1 MTKDV
6 LITISGSQMIDGE
19 SGQVEMITT
28 GDYYQKNGKHYVRY
42 EEVMEGFDG
51 VVKNTIKIQPDC
63 MDIMKT
69 GLTDVHMKFEK
80 DQKRLARYIT
90 PMGEML
96 VGLNTKDISLEEP
109 DRPCAV
115 FPGYRSAACF
125 RVQHHYRHPVPR
137 PGPGEPAVLM
147 GGRWRENT
155 KSSAPSCDRTRSA
168 RPGGVPEAKGG
179 YQEAAAIE
187 KRPT

>member
-96 VGLNTKDISLEEP
+96 VGLNTKDISLEEA
-109 DRPCAV
+109 DDSLTVRVRYSLDIDQQHVSECSITIDIQSRAQAQV
-115 FPGYRSAACF
+115 NLRS
-125 RVQHHYRHPVPR
+125 
-137 PGPGEPAVLM
+137 
-147 GGRWRENT
+147 
-155 KSSAPSCDRTRSA
+155 
-168 RPGGVPEAKGG
+168 
-179 YQEAAAIE
+179 
-187 KRPT
+187 

>member
-96 VGLNTKDISLEEP
+96 VGLNTKDISLEEA
-109 DRPCAV
+109 DDSLIVRVWYSLDIDQQHVSECSITIDIQSRAQAQV
-115 FPGYRSAACF
+115 NLRS
-125 RVQHHYRHPVPR
+125 
-137 PGPGEPAVLM
+137 
-147 GGRWRENT
+147 
-155 KSSAPSCDRTRSA
+155 
-168 RPGGVPEAKGG
+168 
-179 YQEAAAIE
+179 
-187 KRPT
+187 

>member
-6 LITISGSQMIDGE
+6 LITISGSQVIDGE

-51 VVKNTIKIQPDC
+51 VIKNTIKIWPNC

-96 VGLNTKDISLEEP
+96 VGLSTKDISLDET
-109 DRPCAV
+109 DDSLTV
-115 FPGYRSAACF
+115 
-125 RVQHHYRHPVPR
+125 RVQYSLDIDEQHVSECSITVDIQSRAQAHVD
-137 PGPGEPAVLM
+137 L
-147 GGRWRENT
+147 
-155 KSSAPSCDRTRSA
+155 RS
-168 RPGGVPEAKGG
+168 
-179 YQEAAAIE
+179 
-187 KRPT
+187 